1 MKILEWVQ
9 RNEIIFSQ
17 FVIDHCGLHK
27 LREILEFFFFFLFS
41 FNRQFF
47 LKVKLC

>member
-1 MKILEWVQ
+1 MGSEK
-9 RNEIIFSQ
+9 RNNFFTIR
-17 FVIDHCGLHK
+17 IDHCGLHK